1 MVRRKLQDGSN
12 DAAWYKDTNYEK
24 WRRSGGEFIAVS
36 DMQKFHLIKA
46 AQKIQRLNL
55 THLEVYNG
63 IKDQLRGK
71 YKANDSEWTLGGA
84 L

>member
-1 MVRRKLQDGSN
+1 MARQKSTLADTA
-12 DAAWYKDTNYEK
+12 DWYKDTSYDR
-24 WRRSGGEFIAVS
+24 WRRSSGEYIAVTS
-36 DMQKFHLIKA
+36 MQKFHLIKA
-46 AQKIQRLNL
+46 AQKIQRLKL
-55 THLEVYNG
+55 EHLEVYQG

>member
-1 MVRRKLQDGSN
+1 MAKQKSTSADT
-12 DAAWYKDTNYEK
+12 AEWYKETSYDR
-24 WRRSGGEFIAVS
+24 WRRSSGEFIAVS
-36 DMQKFHLIKA
+36 NMQKFHLIKA